1 MYNQIEAILEQYDI
15 EIRQITKGRGT
26 YICDTKEGKKILT
39 PFRGSIER
47 GGRLRECLW
56 KLQSIGF
63 PVEQVVI
70 NKEQTSVTVDAV
82 TGERFMLLDYTE
94 GIELNPLKEDDVVA
108 GARLLGEY
116 HSLISKLDFENAV
129 VSEKDKAVEIKIRHY
144 KELIKIR
151 NHIRNKKKKNDF
163 ERLFLANAMSL
174 VEVAEKSIEHLQ
186 QVRYR
191 SCDYMFCHG
200 DYNQHN
206 TDFLIGIFAFIGLL
220 RLAKFANTGLAR
232 AAAAVYT
239 VISVAFFLFD
249 TRFKINYDFR
259 DLLTPGEASFAYNTV
274 ELLGAV
280 QLVAFL
286 ATLVFTVI
294 AFRKFILNHTAL
306 SPEDERYSRADKEF
320 HSSLIRKTF
329 VAAALAALAML
340 SHFVNI
346 FVSGD
351 VRILETELYDHSP
364 VTLIMPS
371 IPWFGLVVAA
381 TSIAF
386 IAYSFYYIN
395 LLKEEVRMK
404 YIIE

>member
-206 TDFLIGIFAFIGLL
+206 IVNTETGWRMIHLENMNYGLAMEDLAYYIRKIMEKNQWNIKLGENLLFAYEQAHALDEVQKEQLYGLL
-220 RLAKFANTGLAR
+220 
-232 AAAAVYT
+232 
-239 VISVAFFLFD
+239 LFPE
-249 TRFKINYDFR
+249 RFWKI
-259 DLLTPGEASFAYNTV
+259 T
-274 ELLGAV
+274 
-280 QLVAFL
+280 
-286 ATLVFTVI
+286 
-294 AFRKFILNHTAL
+294 NHYMNSNKAW
-306 SPEDERYSRADKEF
+306 
-320 HSSLIRKTF
+320 
-329 VAAALAALAML
+329 
-340 SHFVNI
+340 
-346 FVSGD
+346 VSGRD
-351 VRILETELYDHSP
+351 IEKLEKVIEQESLRIKFMENL
-364 VTLIMPS
+364 
-371 IPWFGLVVAA
+371 F
-381 TSIAF
+381 
-386 IAYSFYYIN
+386 SFQ
-395 LLKEEVRMK
+395 
-404 YIIE
+404 